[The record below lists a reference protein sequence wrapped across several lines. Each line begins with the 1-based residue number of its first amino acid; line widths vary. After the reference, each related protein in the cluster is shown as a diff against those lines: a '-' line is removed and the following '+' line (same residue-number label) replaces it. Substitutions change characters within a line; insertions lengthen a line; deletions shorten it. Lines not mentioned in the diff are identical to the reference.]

1 MGKLQNYKEERLN
14 VLTHVIGVV
23 ASVFGLYLL
32 LHNLTVPKTSLADKV
47 GIWIYGGSLI
57 FLYTC
62 SSIYHFVRSD
72 QLKKNFRILDH
83 ISIYVL
89 IAGTYTPICIS
100 VLNQNFGNL
109 LLIAV
114 WSIAGIGGLLK
125 LFFTGKYEKFSLILY
140 LVMGWLIILDI
151 EAVIDIYNT
160 LSLWLLIGGGLAYSI
175 GIVFYIKHS
184 LAYHHVIWHL
194 FVLLGSLLHY
204 LMIYNMLKPHT
215 YEI

>member
-14 VLTHVIGVV
+14 VLTHAIGVI
-23 ASVFGLYLL
+23 ASAFGLYLL
-32 LHNLTVPKTSLADKV
+32 LHNYTLPKTLLTNEI

-57 FLYTC
+57 FLYAC
-62 SSIYHFVRSD
+62 SSIYHFVRSHR
-72 QLKKNFRILDH
+72 LKKNFRILDH

-100 VLNQNFGNL
+100 VLDQSFGHL

-114 WSIAGIGGLLK
+114 WSIAGIGGFLK
-125 LFFTGKYEKFSLILY
+125 LFFTGKYEKLSLILY
-140 LVMGWLIILDI
+140 LVMGWLIVIDL
-151 EAVIDIYNT
+151 EAVIDLFDV
-160 LSLWLLIGGGLAYSI
+160 LSLWFLIGGGLAYSI
-175 GIVFYIKHS
+175 GIIFYVRHR

-204 LMIYNMLKPHT
+204 LMIYHLLKLHL
-215 YEI
+215 